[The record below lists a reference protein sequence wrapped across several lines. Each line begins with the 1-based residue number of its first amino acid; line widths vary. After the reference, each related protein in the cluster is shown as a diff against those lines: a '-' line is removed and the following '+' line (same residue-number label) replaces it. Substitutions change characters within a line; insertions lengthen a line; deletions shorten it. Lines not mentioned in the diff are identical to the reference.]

1 MIKDGSTILS
11 EQPTLE
17 ELLELAIKV
26 ATEAHKGHTFCTA
39 RKGDKIH

>member
-26 ATEAHKGHTFCTA
+26 ATEAHKGQLD
-39 RKGDKIH
+39 KGGNP